1 MPGGACAVAS
11 KRIRRHAWCIVVIVA
26 CATVLARSRGT
37 LVYVVL
43 AAVVAAV
50 GEASL
55 AGTCEVRFSLSTRPS
70 VQTRINLVYANLT
83 LVSLQ
88 LAPRSRVMA
97 NAVAL
102 KCVRG
107 NVLVVRAR
115 VIADA
120 PVFARVRSTLVGIY
134 SAVIAFVSFFTAA
147 EVGVDQVFTARSV
160 QTDSLP
166 LDVAVVV
173 V

>member
-1 MPGGACAVAS
+1 VPGRACAVAS

-55 AGTCEVRFSLSTRPS
+55 AGTCEVRFSLSARPS
-70 VQTRINLVYANLT
+70 VQTRMIRT

-88 LAPRSRVMA
+88 LALRSRVMA
-97 NAVAL
+97 TAGAQ
-102 KCVRG
+102 KCIRG

-134 SAVIAFVSFFTAA
+134 SAVIAFVSFHTGAV
-147 EVGVDQVFTARSV
+147 VGVDPVFTARSV